1 MGVFGTF
8 LTKRFKNQEEFTEE
22 QKALIKLSFEKTI
35 PYMFKK
41 LDRRVN
47 MMNPDGTFLTRHV
60 CPENGK
66 NMPSIADI
74 QLYNEFVDFKYLKY
88 GELDHFKWQEL
99 YPRLNKW
106 HLAMS

>member
-1 MGVFGTF
+1 
-8 LTKRFKNQEEFTEE
+8 
-22 QKALIKLSFEKTI
+22 
-35 PYMFKK
+35 MFKK

-47 MMNPDGTFLTRHV
+47 MMNPDGTFLTKHV
-60 CPENGK
+60 CPETGK

-99 YPRLNKW
+99 YPRLYKW
-106 HLAMS
+106 HLAMSQDDDEFIMEHTRGVREVQAQFDQILP